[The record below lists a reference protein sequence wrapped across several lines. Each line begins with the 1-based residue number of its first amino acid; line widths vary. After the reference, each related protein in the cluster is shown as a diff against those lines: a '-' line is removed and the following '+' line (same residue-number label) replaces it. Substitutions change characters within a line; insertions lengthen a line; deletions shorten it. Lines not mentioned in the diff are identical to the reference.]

1 MNDQI
6 IIELRGN
13 GLVMILYEIDN
24 DTLELLKAKAK
35 QIGEDLSQL
44 WFDPF
49 FWRPKELNELKLKL
63 KNVGEYRGLLND
75 DISFVEIRRNGKQ
88 RKKYLVKQLLGEG
101 LLFPLVGLS
110 PFQPIEAHSG
120 KSIIAQILIGTG
132 SLAKYKLINRTQ
144 FDLSELEFWSFKS
157 FTPNYI
163 LLPKIGVN
171 VLHYISDD
179 FLIREH
185 ELCIY

>member
-1 MNDQI
+1 
-6 IIELRGN
+6 
-13 GLVMILYEIDN
+13 MILYEIDN
-24 DTLELLKAKAK
+24 DTLKLLKAKAK

-49 FWRPKELNELKLKL
+49 FWRPKELNELKKKL
-63 KNVGEYRGLLND
+63 KIVGEYRGLMND
-75 DISFVEIRRNGKQ
+75 DVSFVEIRRKGKQ
-88 RKKYLVKQLLGEG
+88 RKKYLLKELLGEG

-110 PFQPIEAHSG
+110 LFQPIVAHSG

-132 SLAKYKLINRTQ
+132 SLAKYKLISRAQ
-144 FDLSELEFWSFKS
+144 FDLSELEFLSFKS
-157 FTPNYI
+157 LSRNYI

-171 VLHYISDD
+171 VLHFVSDD

-185 ELCIY
+185 ELDIY